1 MRDHFCLVRGRTWA
15 ASGSV
20 FKWKAGHASRVTQDK
35 EEMLYLVEAVIGE
48 RRVQVL
54 SAATWE
60 PLLNIPSDKFKK
72 GELPSGAS
80 RSGYV

>member
-1 MRDHFCLVRGRTWA
+1 
-15 ASGSV
+15 
-20 FKWKAGHASRVTQDK
+20 VTQDK

-60 PLLNIPSDKFKK
+60 PLLNIPSDKIKK